1 MQIVLGMNPD
11 HAGALNYVGY
21 TWAEQGTHLDQ
32 AEAMISRALEL
43 RPDDGYITDSLG
55 WVYFMRARPLIE
67 QGDIEAAQVLLD
79 QAVDELQRAAE
90 LTGGDP
96 VISEHLGDV
105 YLLLEQKE
113 RALSMYEEALQLAPR
128 LHEQPR
134 LREKYERLR
143 EELGAR

>member
-1 MQIVLGMNPD
+1 MQIVLGRNPD
-11 HAGALNYVGY
+11 HPGALNYVGY
-21 TWAEQGTHLDQ
+21 TWAEQGTNLDQ

-55 WVYFMRARPLIE
+55 WVYFMRARPLLE
-67 QGDIEAAQVLLD
+67 QGNIEEARVLLD
-79 QAVDELQRAAE
+79 RAVDELQRAAE

-105 YLLLEQKE
+105 YLVLEEKE
-113 RALSMYEEALQLAPR
+113 RALSMYEEALELAPR
-128 LHEQPR
+128 FHEQPQ